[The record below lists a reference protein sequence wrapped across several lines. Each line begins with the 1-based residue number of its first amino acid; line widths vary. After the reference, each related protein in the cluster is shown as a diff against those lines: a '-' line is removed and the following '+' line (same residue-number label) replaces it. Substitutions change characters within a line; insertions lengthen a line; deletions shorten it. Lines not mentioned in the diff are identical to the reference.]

1 MSIPKIQQ
9 TPRNA
14 LADFLKGIA
23 VLGLIQVH
31 VTSLFGSEQLLST
44 LGGRYMQFLGA
55 APVAPVLMLIFGYF
69 VAKSQRSP
77 QQLLWRSLKLFLLG
91 MCLNVALNFN
101 LIRSVFEN
109 RFHVNI
115 WPYLL
120 GVDILHFAALA
131 LLVLLVFKIWKRY
144 SNWVI
149 VLLILVVIVVA
160 EWIRLKAF
168 SLTPAA
174 PYLSAYFFRS
184 EQQWAYFSLVPWL
197 AYPLCGFLFY
207 KLEPFVIRT
216 FVSPIQTRKYLALL
230 LFIVVGI
237 TFPYAPGFSS
247 SMAEY
252 YQHSTWF
259 FCWCVLFA
267 SLYVLCGYI
276 ILPYWMTY
284 KPIRYLIWL
293 GQHITTVYVIQWLI
307 IGNTATEVYKS
318 TSSVKLVIMASVL
331 VVFISSCLTFVVIKL
346 GKSEVTAFREEAD
359 EI

>member
-31 VTSLFGSEQLLST
+31 VASLFGSEQFSST
-44 LGGRYMQFLGA
+44 LSSRYMQFFGA

-69 VAKSQRSP
+69 VAKSQRTP

-101 LIRSVFEN
+101 LLRSVFEN

-131 LLVLLVFKIWKRY
+131 LLVLLVFKMWKRY
-144 SNWVI
+144 SYWLI
-149 VLLILVVIVVA
+149 ILLILLVIGIA
-160 EWIRLKAF
+160 EWIRLNAPYF
-168 SLTPAA
+168 NTNV

-184 EQQWAYFSLVPWL
+184 EQYWAYFSLVPWL

-207 KLEPFVIRT
+207 KLEPFFIRT
-216 FVSPIQTRKYLALL
+216 FVNPIQTRQYLALL
-230 LFIVVGI
+230 LFIVVGV

-247 SMAEY
+247 SMAVY
-252 YQHSTWF
+252 YQHSAWF
-259 FCWCVLFA
+259 FIWCVLFA

-276 ILPYWMTY
+276 ILPYWINY

-318 TSSVKLVIMASVL
+318 ISSVKLVVMASVL

-346 GKSEVTAFREEAD
+346 GKSEVNTFREGAD